1 MSIGV
6 SPGRQR
12 QAKFKVTLVNV
23 MSFMPVRLG
32 GKKKKKK
39 KQAEE
44 VAQQAVRSTC
54 CSYEGSRF
62 DSIVTHNH
70 P

>member
-32 GKKKKKK
+32 EKKKKNRLKRWLSR
-39 KQAEE
+39 QLGVL
-44 VAQQAVRSTC
+44 VALMKVL
-54 CSYEGSRF
+54 GL
-62 DSIVTHNH
+62 I